1 MRQANKNIHNYI
13 NTLVECREKG
23 NIYKPKGYYYAS
35 FDHLLAEAGK
45 YYKPKEFT
53 QEEKEYVNECIDML
67 GFVPAKKQCFYN
79 AQMMMLSD
87 IENKLEYCEGYAI
100 SIIPLLHAWVTIND
114 KVIDL
119 TWTHH
124 NGKYVFG
131 KFGQDRAYMGL
142 NIPKSDIKR
151 TLFKKEKAIS
161 FIDNWEDRFPLLK
174 TKYATY
180 EAKTNGM

>member
-1 MRQANKNIHNYI
+1 MRDANKKIQNYI
-13 NTLVECREKG
+13 KALVECRESA

-35 FDHLLAEAGK
+35 FDHLLSDVGK
-45 YYKPKEFT
+45 FYKPSALT
-53 QEEKEYVNECIDML
+53 PEEMQYIHDCIDMM
-67 GFVPAKKQCFYN
+67 GFTPAKKECFYN

-87 IENKLEYCEGYAI
+87 IDNKLEYCEGYGI
-100 SIIPLLHAWVTIND
+100 TIIPLLHAWVTINN
-114 KVIDL
+114 KVVDL

-124 NGKYVFG
+124 NGKYVLG

-142 NIPKSDIKR
+142 NISKKEIQR

-174 TKYATY
+174 TKFETY
-180 EAKTNGM
+180 ETSKDGV